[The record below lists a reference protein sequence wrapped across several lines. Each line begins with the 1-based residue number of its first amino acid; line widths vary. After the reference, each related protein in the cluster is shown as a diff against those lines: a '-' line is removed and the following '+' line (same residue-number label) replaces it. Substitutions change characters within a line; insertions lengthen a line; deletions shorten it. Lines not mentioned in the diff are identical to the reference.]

1 MTARIFGITGPV
13 PVRRWATF
21 FESYG
26 QELVLLAVIL
36 LLFLGVGLANPRFLG
51 SSNLIS
57 LFAGNAY
64 IAVAAIGMSL
74 VIISGHIDVS
84 VGSLI
89 GVLATI
95 SGTLAVHGYPIIIAW
110 LAPLILGMAINAFV
124 GVLIAYLADSLHR
137 DDARHALDPEG
148 RADQR
153 HRRRLDHQ
161 SAAGLSH
168 RPIPPLRRS
177 LAGLFHGGADHI
189 GRALGPAFG
198 LRAQYLCHRRQSRGG
213 TGERHPDQ
221 TFGRDGLRHPW
232 AFRRDRRGALRDP
245 ASGHPIHRA
254 GQSRVDGHHR
264 LGGRRRQHIGRHR
277 HGDRLDPGRHPF
289 RHHRL
294 LADLPERLRLLAARG
309 AGPADPRHR
318 AGRYGAPASDP
329 GVRAMSLTRLLR
341 HETILAVL
349 LAAALIVLAGQSDKF
364 FTTDNLLNQGR
375 LMAEVGLVALPM
387 TFIIVTGGIDL
398 SVGSIFGL
406 AAILLGVF
414 WKNLGVALPVAM
426 IAAVLVG
433 GIGGLVNGV
442 IITRFRVPPLIATLA
457 TLALYRGLA
466 EGISQARS
474 VRGYPHWFFVFG
486 QGELLGVPSQ
496 LWLLVILAIAAAVML
511 GLTTFGRTVYAIGSN
526 ETAARFSGLHVDRAK
541 MVIYGCS
548 GLVAGLAGVIFV
560 SRVST
565 TRSDMG
571 TGLELDVIT
580 AVVLGGT
587 SIFGGR
593 GTIIGTALGLALMQ
607 ALKDG
612 LSLSGVKGDGT
623 IVVIGLVLIAAVL
636 IGNLLSR
643 NGDG

>member
-1 MTARIFGITGPV
+1 M
-13 PVRRWATF
+13 
-21 FESYG
+21 
-26 QELVLLAVIL
+26 
-36 LLFLGVGLANPRFLG
+36 
-51 SSNLIS
+51 
-57 LFAGNAY
+57 
-64 IAVAAIGMSL
+64 
-74 VIISGHIDVS
+74 
-84 VGSLI
+84 
-89 GVLATI
+89 
-95 SGTLAVHGYPIIIAW
+95 
-110 LAPLILGMAINAFV
+110 
-124 GVLIAYLADSLHR
+124 
-137 DDARHALDPEG
+137 
-148 RADQR
+148 
-153 HRRRLDHQ
+153 
-161 SAAGLSH
+161 
-168 RPIPPLRRS
+168 
-177 LAGLFHGGADHI
+177 
-189 GRALGPAFG
+189 
-198 LRAQYLCHRRQSRGG
+198 
-213 TGERHPDQ
+213 
-221 TFGRDGLRHPW
+221 
-232 AFRRDRRGALRDP
+232 
-245 ASGHPIHRA
+245 
-254 GQSRVDGHHR
+254 
-264 LGGRRRQHIGRHR
+264 
-277 HGDRLDPGRHPF
+277 
-289 RHHRL
+289 
-294 LADLPERLRLLAARG
+294 
-309 AGPADPRHR
+309 
-318 AGRYGAPASDP
+318 
-329 GVRAMSLTRLLR
+329 
-341 HETILAVL
+341 
-349 LAAALIVLAGQSDKF
+349 LAGQSDKF

-387 TFIIVTGGIDL
+387 TFVIVTGGIDL

-414 WKNLGVALPVAM
+414 WKNLGVPLARRHDRRGAGRRHRR
-426 IAAVLVG
+426 AS
-433 GIGGLVNGV
+433 VNGF

-474 VRGYPHWFFVFG
+474 VRGYPDWFFVFG

-636 IGNLLSR
+636 IGNLLSC